1 MWLTFLDPKYI
12 FTDTENRWRQ
22 VINSTLIVLMIETD
36 VHI

>member
-1 MWLTFLDPKYI
+1 MGITFLYLEYI

-22 VINSTLIVLMIETD
+22 VINCTLIALMIETD

>member
-1 MWLTFLDPKYI
+1 MGVTFVDPEYI

-22 VINSTLIVLMIETD
+22 VINSTLIALMIETD

>member
-1 MWLTFLDPKYI
+1 MGVTFVDPEYI

-22 VINSTLIVLMIETD
+22 VINRTLIALMIETD